1 MDFREDE
8 FDVFE
13 KGDFMETI
21 RNVEIN
27 QLHDFKNHPFKVEVM
42 AVIEERIR
50 QAAREEAR
58 QEANKEVLSMVG
70 SMLAAMQANKGAISI
85 IQQQADTDDN
95 TDSDDDFYD
104 DVIAQSALNWME
116 KD

>member
-1 MDFREDE
+1 
-8 FDVFE
+8 
-13 KGDFMETI
+13 METI

-58 QEANKEVLSMVG
+58 QEANKEVMSMVG

-85 IQQQADTDDN
+85 IQQQADTEDN

-104 DVIAQSALNWME
+104 DVIAQSTLNWME

>member
-1 MDFREDE
+1 MTI
-8 FDVFE
+8 
-13 KGDFMETI
+13 ET
-21 RNVEIN
+21 
-27 QLHDFKNHPFKVEVM
+27 
-42 AVIEERIR
+42 RIT
-50 QAAREEAR
+50 
-58 QEANKEVLSMVG
+58 V
-70 SMLAAMQANKGAISI
+70 MQANKGAISI